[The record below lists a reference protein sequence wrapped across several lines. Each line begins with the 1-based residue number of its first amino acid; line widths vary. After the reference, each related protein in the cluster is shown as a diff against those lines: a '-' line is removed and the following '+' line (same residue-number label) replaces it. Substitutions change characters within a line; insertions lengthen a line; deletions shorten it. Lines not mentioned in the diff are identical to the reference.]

1 MSFVG
6 GPLRLK
12 RSRTEKQDKPTAK
25 KLKESIEPSKT
36 PAEIAFQNVKKRNA
50 KDRITEKLKLS
61 HKDRIER
68 YNKQLSELAE
78 HFDIPKVGP
87 S

>member
-12 RSRTEKQDKPTAK
+12 RSRPNSKEKPATKKP
-25 KLKESIEPSKT
+25 KETFEPTKT
-36 PAEIAFQNVKKRNA
+36 PAELAFLSVKKRNS
-50 KDRITEKLKLS
+50 KDRITEKLKTS
-61 HKDRIER
+61 HKER
-68 YNKQLSELAE
+68 MEKYNKQLSELAE